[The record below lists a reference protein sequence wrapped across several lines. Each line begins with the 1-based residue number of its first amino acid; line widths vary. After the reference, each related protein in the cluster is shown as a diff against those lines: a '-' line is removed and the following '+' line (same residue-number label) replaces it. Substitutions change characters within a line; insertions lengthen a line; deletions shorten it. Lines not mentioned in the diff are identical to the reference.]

1 MKIKKVPAEGADKST
16 KGFVVVNSL
25 NSICGKHVT
34 SQIDNSEVFESQLL
48 KKIYKNACFAT
59 GFY

>member
-1 MKIKKVPAEGADKST
+1 M
-16 KGFVVVNSL
+16 
-25 NSICGKHVT
+25 NSIYGKHVT
-34 SQIDNSEVFESQLL
+34 SQIDNNAVFESQLL